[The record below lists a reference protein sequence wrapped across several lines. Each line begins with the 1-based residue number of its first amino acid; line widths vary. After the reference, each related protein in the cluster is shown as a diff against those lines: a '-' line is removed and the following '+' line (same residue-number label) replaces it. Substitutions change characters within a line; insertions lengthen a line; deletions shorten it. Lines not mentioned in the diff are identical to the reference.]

1 MKTRKKWLRKTT
13 AICTAAL
20 LGTAVIPSTAFA
32 ADDYA
37 SIEKNAWAAAVKNM
51 ASSYAAS
58 IEESQALVSGMQ
70 SDISL
75 KIEDSGR
82 SLLGFVAP
90 FDISWLN
97 DITLANTVSFTDGKE
112 GLLMKV
118 LLNDNQIC
126 SLEYYLDPESQ
137 DVYMRIPELS
147 DKYFKTNLK
156 EAADQQASNI
166 ESDIEELTPDDT
178 DVDIPTD
185 NFASAY
191 SDSISLSASLMSDLS
206 SALPEASVIETLL
219 DKYGSMLFDN
229 LTEGES
235 SQETLTAGDISQDC
249 TVYEGQISSE
259 DAVKT
264 AAVKTATE
272 LLEAAKSDSDIESIL
287 NTWNDK
293 LSSDEN
299 LYESFT
305 TAVDKGLNALKD
317 TDTSDSEDS
326 YLSTK
331 IWVDENGRIAG
342 RALEI
347 QEGDTTTPILT
358 WQMPENGSDF
368 GYLLTIASDDINTYS
383 LSGSGQIDG
392 DKLNGTYELSL
403 ADSISAIIEVKDY
416 DTVSAK
422 EGNLNGNYKITF
434 PSSDTDNEDDY
445 YSSILENFA
454 LVLDLNSEKDSGS
467 VALSIENAG
476 STLGTLS
483 ITGGAGEA
491 VEIPDL
497 ASLKDVYDANN
508 NDDMNA
514 YAATLDFTSIMDN
527 LSKAGVPDEVIT
539 YILSGGSA
547 TEDSSDTKASEN
559 SETSDNTSDGSDTDA
574 AA

>member
-32 ADDYA
+32 ADGYA
-37 SIEKNAWAAAVKNM
+37 SIEKNAWAEEVKNM

-137 DVYMRIPELS
+137 DAYMRIPELS

-264 AAVKTATE
+264 ATE

-299 LYESFT
+299 LYENFT

-454 LVLDLNSEKDSGS
+454 LVLDLNSEKNSGS

-491 VEIPDL
+491 VEIPNL

-547 TEDSSDTKASEN
+547 TEDSSDTEASEN
-559 SETSDNTSDGSDTDA
+559 SETSDNASDGSDTDA
-574 AA
+574 TA

>member
-37 SIEKNAWAAAVKNM
+37 SIEKNAWAEEVKNM
-51 ASSYAAS
+51 VSSYAAS

-264 AAVKTATE
+264 ATE

-392 DKLNGTYELSL
+392 DKLNGTYEFSL
-403 ADSISAIIEVKDY
+403 ADSISVIIEVKDY

-547 TEDSSDTKASEN
+547 TEDSSDTEASEN

>member
-37 SIEKNAWAAAVKNM
+37 SIEKNAWAEEVKNM

-249 TVYEGQISSE
+249 IVYEGQISSE
-259 DAVKT
+259 D
-264 AAVKTATE
+264 AVKTATE

-547 TEDSSDTKASEN
+547 TEDSSDTEASEN
-559 SETSDNTSDGSDTDA
+559 SETSDNASDGSDTDA

>member
-264 AAVKTATE
+264 ATE

-287 NTWNDK
+287 NIWNDK

-342 RALEI
+342 RSLEI

-547 TEDSSDTKASEN
+547 TEDSSDTEASEN

>member
-32 ADDYA
+32 ADGYA
-37 SIEKNAWAAAVKNM
+37 SIEKNAWAEEVKNM

-259 DAVKT
+259 D
-264 AAVKTATE
+264 AVKTATE

-547 TEDSSDTKASEN
+547 TEDSSDTEASEN
-559 SETSDNTSDGSDTDA
+559 SETSDNASDVSDTDA

>member
-37 SIEKNAWAAAVKNM
+37 CIEKNAWAEEVKNM

-259 DAVKT
+259 D
-264 AAVKTATE
+264 AVKTATE

-547 TEDSSDTKASEN
+547 TEDSSDTEASEN
-559 SETSDNTSDGSDTDA
+559 SETSDNASDGSDTDA

>member
-32 ADDYA
+32 ADGYA
-37 SIEKNAWAAAVKNM
+37 SIEKNAWAEEVKNM

-58 IEESQALVSGMQ
+58 IEASQTLVSGMQ

-97 DITLANTVSFTDGKE
+97 DVTLANTVSFTDGKE

-235 SQETLTAGDISQDC
+235 SQETLTARDISQDC

-259 DAVKT
+259 D
-264 AAVKTATE
+264 AVKTATE

-454 LVLDLNSEKDSGS
+454 LVLDLNSEKNSGS

-491 VEIPDL
+491 VEIPNL

-547 TEDSSDTKASEN
+547 TEDSSDTEASES
-559 SETSDNTSDGSDTDA
+559 SETSDNASDGSDTDA
-574 AA
+574 TA

>member
-37 SIEKNAWAAAVKNM
+37 SIEKNAWAEEVKNM

-58 IEESQALVSGMQ
+58 IEASQTLVSGMQ

-264 AAVKTATE
+264 ATE

-454 LVLDLNSEKDSGS
+454 LVLDLNSEKNSGS

-491 VEIPDL
+491 VEIPNL

-547 TEDSSDTKASEN
+547 TEDSSDTEASEN
-559 SETSDNTSDGSDTDA
+559 SETSDNASDGSDTDA
-574 AA
+574 TA

>member
-37 SIEKNAWAAAVKNM
+37 SIEKNAWAEEVKNM

-58 IEESQALVSGMQ
+58 IEASQTLVSGMQ

-97 DITLANTVSFTDGKE
+97 DVTLANTVSFTDGKE

-264 AAVKTATE
+264 ATE

-299 LYESFT
+299 LYENFT

-454 LVLDLNSEKDSGS
+454 LVLDLNSEKNSGS

-491 VEIPDL
+491 VEIPNL

-547 TEDSSDTKASEN
+547 TEDSSDTEASEN
-559 SETSDNTSDGSDTDA
+559 SETSDNASDGSDTDA
-574 AA
+574 TA

>member
-32 ADDYA
+32 ADGYA
-37 SIEKNAWAAAVKNM
+37 SIEKNAWAEEVKNM

-58 IEESQALVSGMQ
+58 IEESQAIVSGMQ

-97 DITLANTVSFTDGKE
+97 DVTLDNTVSFTDGKE

-259 DAVKT
+259 D
-264 AAVKTATE
+264 AVKTATE

-454 LVLDLNSEKDSGS
+454 LVLDLNSEKNSGS

-491 VEIPDL
+491 VEIPNL

-547 TEDSSDTKASEN
+547 TEDSSDTEASEN
-559 SETSDNTSDGSDTDA
+559 SETSDNASDGSDTDA
-574 AA
+574 TA

>member
-37 SIEKNAWAAAVKNM
+37 SIEKNAWAEEVKNM

-156 EAADQQASNI
+156 EATDQQASNI

-249 TVYEGQISSE
+249 TVYEGQISSA
-259 DAVKT
+259 D
-264 AAVKTATE
+264 AVKTATE

-342 RALEI
+342 RSLEI

-445 YSSILENFA
+445 YSSIPENFT

-547 TEDSSDTKASEN
+547 TEDSSDTEASEN

>member
-32 ADDYA
+32 ADGYA
-37 SIEKNAWAAAVKNM
+37 SIEKNAWAEEVKNM

-97 DITLANTVSFTDGKE
+97 DVTLANTVSFTDGKE

-259 DAVKT
+259 D
-264 AAVKTATE
+264 AVKTATE

-454 LVLDLNSEKDSGS
+454 LVLDLNSEKNSGS

-491 VEIPDL
+491 VEIPNL

-527 LSKAGVPDEVIT
+527 MSKAGVPDEVIT

-547 TEDSSDTKASEN
+547 TEDSSDTEASEN
-559 SETSDNTSDGSDTDA
+559 SETSDNASDGSDTDA
-574 AA
+574 TA

>member
-32 ADDYA
+32 ADGYA
-37 SIEKNAWAAAVKNM
+37 SIEKNAWAEEVKNM

-58 IEESQALVSGMQ
+58 IEASQTLVSGMQ

-97 DITLANTVSFTDGKE
+97 DVTLANTVSFTDGKE

-137 DVYMRIPELS
+137 DAYMRIPELS

-264 AAVKTATE
+264 ATE

-299 LYESFT
+299 LYENFT

-454 LVLDLNSEKDSGS
+454 LVLDLNSEKNSGS

-491 VEIPDL
+491 VEIPNL

-547 TEDSSDTKASEN
+547 TEDSSDTEASES
-559 SETSDNTSDGSDTDA
+559 SETSDNASDGSDTDA

>member
-13 AICTAAL
+13 VICTAAL

-37 SIEKNAWAAAVKNM
+37 SIEKNAWAEEVKNM

-206 SALPEASVIETLL
+206 SALPEVSVIEALL

-259 DAVKT
+259 D
-264 AAVKTATE
+264 AVKTATE

>member
-32 ADDYA
+32 ADGYA
-37 SIEKNAWAAAVKNM
+37 SIEKNAWAEEVKNM

-97 DITLANTVSFTDGKE
+97 DVTLANTVSFTDGKE

-137 DVYMRIPELS
+137 DAYMRIPELS

-259 DAVKT
+259 D
-264 AAVKTATE
+264 AVKTATE

-454 LVLDLNSEKDSGS
+454 LVLDLNSEKNSGS

-491 VEIPDL
+491 VEIPNL

-547 TEDSSDTKASEN
+547 TEDSSDTEASES
-559 SETSDNTSDGSDTDA
+559 SETSDNASDGSDTDA

>member
-206 SALPEASVIETLL
+206 SALPETSVIETLL

-259 DAVKT
+259 D
-264 AAVKTATE
+264 AVKTATE

>member
-235 SQETLTAGDISQDC
+235 SQETLTAGDIGDISQDC

-259 DAVKT
+259 D
-264 AAVKTATE
+264 AVKTATE

>member
-32 ADDYA
+32 ADGYA
-37 SIEKNAWAAAVKNM
+37 SIEKNAWAEEVKNM

-58 IEESQALVSGMQ
+58 IEESQALVSGLQ
-70 SDISL
+70 SDITL

-97 DITLANTVSFTDGKE
+97 DVTLANTVSFTDGKE

-259 DAVKT
+259 D
-264 AAVKTATE
+264 AVKTATE

-454 LVLDLNSEKDSGS
+454 LVLDLNSEKNSGS

-491 VEIPDL
+491 VEIPNL

-547 TEDSSDTKASEN
+547 TEDSSDTEASEN
-559 SETSDNTSDGSDTDA
+559 SETSDNASDGSDTDA
-574 AA
+574 TA

>member
-259 DAVKT
+259 DDL
-264 AAVKTATE
+264 KTATE

-287 NTWNDK
+287 NIWNDK

-547 TEDSSDTKASEN
+547 TEDSSDTEASEN
-559 SETSDNTSDGSDTDA
+559 SETSDNASDGSDTDA

>member
-37 SIEKNAWAAAVKNM
+37 SIEKNAWAEEVKNM

-249 TVYEGQISSE
+249 TVYEGQISSA
-259 DAVKT
+259 D
-264 AAVKTATE
+264 AVKTATE

-293 LSSDEN
+293 LSSGEN

>member
-37 SIEKNAWAAAVKNM
+37 SIEKNAWAEEVKNM

-156 EAADQQASNI
+156 EATDQQASNI

-249 TVYEGQISSE
+249 TVYEGQISSA
-259 DAVKT
+259 D
-264 AAVKTATE
+264 AVKTATE

-547 TEDSSDTKASEN
+547 TEDSSDTKATEN

>member
-37 SIEKNAWAAAVKNM
+37 SIEKNAWAAEVKNM

-259 DAVKT
+259 D
-264 AAVKTATE
+264 AVKTATE

>member
-37 SIEKNAWAAAVKNM
+37 SIEKNAWAEEVKNM

-259 DAVKT
+259 D
-264 AAVKTATE
+264 AVKTATE

-547 TEDSSDTKASEN
+547 TEDSSDTEASEN
-559 SETSDNTSDGSDTDA
+559 SETSDNASDVSDTDA

>member
-37 SIEKNAWAAAVKNM
+37 SIEKNAWAEEVKNM
-51 ASSYAAS
+51 ASAYAAS

-156 EAADQQASNI
+156 EATDQQASNI

-206 SALPEASVIETLL
+206 SALPEASVIEALL

-249 TVYEGQISSE
+249 TVYEGQISSA
-259 DAVKT
+259 D
-264 AAVKTATE
+264 AVKTATE

-547 TEDSSDTKASEN
+547 TEDSSDTEASEN
-559 SETSDNTSDGSDTDA
+559 SETFDNASDGSDTDA

>member
-58 IEESQALVSGMQ
+58 IEDSQALVSGMQ

-264 AAVKTATE
+264 ATE

-287 NTWNDK
+287 NIWNDK

-403 ADSISAIIEVKDY
+403 ADSISAISEVKDY

-547 TEDSSDTKASEN
+547 TEDSSDTEASEN
-559 SETSDNTSDGSDTDA
+559 SETSDNASDGSDTDA

>member
-37 SIEKNAWAAAVKNM
+37 SIEKNAWAEEVKNM

-206 SALPEASVIETLL
+206 SSLPEASVIEALL

-249 TVYEGQISSE
+249 TVYEGQISSV
-259 DAVKT
+259 D
-264 AAVKTATE
+264 AVKTATE

>member
-126 SLEYYLDPESQ
+126 SLEYYPDPESQ

-259 DAVKT
+259 D
-264 AAVKTATE
+264 AVKTATE

>member
-37 SIEKNAWAAAVKNM
+37 SIEKKAWAEEVKNM

-147 DKYFKTNLK
+147 GKYFKTNLK
-156 EAADQQASNI
+156 EATDQQASNI

-249 TVYEGQISSE
+249 TVYEGQISSA
-259 DAVKT
+259 D
-264 AAVKTATE
+264 AVKTATE

-347 QEGDTTTPILT
+347 QEGDTTTPSLT

-547 TEDSSDTKASEN
+547 TEDSSDTEASEN
-559 SETSDNTSDGSDTDA
+559 SETSDNASDSSDTDA

>member
-32 ADDYA
+32 ADGYA
-37 SIEKNAWAAAVKNM
+37 SIEKNAWAEEVKNM

-97 DITLANTVSFTDGKE
+97 DVTLANTVSFTDGKE

-137 DVYMRIPELS
+137 DAYMRIPELS

-259 DAVKT
+259 D
-264 AAVKTATE
+264 AVKTATE

-454 LVLDLNSEKDSGS
+454 LVLDLNSEKNSGS

-491 VEIPDL
+491 VEIPNL

-547 TEDSSDTKASEN
+547 TEDSSDTEASEN
-559 SETSDNTSDGSDTDA
+559 SETSDNASDGSDTDA
-574 AA
+574 TA

>member
-90 FDISWLN
+90 FDISCLT

-264 AAVKTATE
+264 ATE

-287 NTWNDK
+287 NIWNDK

-547 TEDSSDTKASEN
+547 TEDSSDTEASEN
-559 SETSDNTSDGSDTDA
+559 SETSDNASDGSDTDA

>member
-264 AAVKTATE
+264 ATE
-272 LLEAAKSDSDIESIL
+272 LLKAAKSDSDIESIL

>member
-37 SIEKNAWAAAVKNM
+37 SIEKNAWAEEVKNM

-156 EAADQQASNI
+156 EATDQQASNI

-249 TVYEGQISSE
+249 TVYEGQISSA
-259 DAVKT
+259 D
-264 AAVKTATE
+264 AVKTATE

-342 RALEI
+342 RSLEI

>member
-32 ADDYA
+32 ADGYA
-37 SIEKNAWAAAVKNM
+37 SIEKNAWAEEVKNM

-58 IEESQALVSGMQ
+58 IEASQTLVSGMQ

-97 DITLANTVSFTDGKE
+97 DVTLANTVSFTDGKE

-259 DAVKT
+259 D
-264 AAVKTATE
+264 AVKTATE

-454 LVLDLNSEKDSGS
+454 LVLDLNSEKNSGS

-547 TEDSSDTKASEN
+547 TEDSSDTEASEN
-559 SETSDNTSDGSDTDA
+559 SETSDNASDGSDTDA
-574 AA
+574 TA

>member
-37 SIEKNAWAAAVKNM
+37 SIEKNAWAEEVKNM

-264 AAVKTATE
+264 ATE

-392 DKLNGTYELSL
+392 DKLNGTYEFSL

>member
-13 AICTAAL
+13 AICTATL

-37 SIEKNAWAAAVKNM
+37 SIEKNAWAEEVKNM

-249 TVYEGQISSE
+249 TVYEGQISSA
-259 DAVKT
+259 D
-264 AAVKTATE
+264 AVKTATE

-342 RALEI
+342 RSLEI

-547 TEDSSDTKASEN
+547 TEDSSDTEASEN

>member
-259 DAVKT
+259 D
-264 AAVKTATE
+264 AVKTATE

-547 TEDSSDTKASEN
+547 TEDSSDTKASDN

>member
-37 SIEKNAWAAAVKNM
+37 SIEKNAWAEEVKNM

-126 SLEYYLDPESQ
+126 SLEYYLDSESQ

-206 SALPEASVIETLL
+206 SALPEASVIEALL

-264 AAVKTATE
+264 ATE

-293 LSSDEN
+293 LSSDKN

-547 TEDSSDTKASEN
+547 TEDSSDTEASEN
-559 SETSDNTSDGSDTDA
+559 SETSDNASDGSDTDA

>member
-178 DVDIPTD
+178 NVDIPTD

-259 DAVKT
+259 D
-264 AAVKTATE
+264 AVKTATE

-392 DKLNGTYELSL
+392 DKLNGTYEFSL

-547 TEDSSDTKASEN
+547 TEDSSDTEASEN
-559 SETSDNTSDGSDTDA
+559 SETSDNASDGSDTDA

>member
-32 ADDYA
+32 ADGYA
-37 SIEKNAWAAAVKNM
+37 SIEKNAWAEEVKNM

-97 DITLANTVSFTDGKE
+97 DVTLANTVSFTDGKE

-137 DVYMRIPELS
+137 DAYMRIPELS

-264 AAVKTATE
+264 ATE

-299 LYESFT
+299 LYENFT

-454 LVLDLNSEKDSGS
+454 LVLDLNSEKNSGS

-491 VEIPDL
+491 VEIPNL

-547 TEDSSDTKASEN
+547 TEDSSDTEASEN
-559 SETSDNTSDGSDTDA
+559 SETSDNASDGSDTYA
-574 AA
+574 TA